1 MHPFAPKDA
10 SAAAIYGSRAAGGVI
25 LVTTKTGRYNTAP
38 RVSFSAR
45 AGVRSLT
52 DMYEL
57 PNTQDFI
64 RVKQAMGED
73 DPYFRNPASL
83 PYTDWPAEIY
93 RNGIEHSYNLS
104 LSGGSGKISYY
115 LGGAYE
121 RENGTQLESWWERIS
136 ARLNVDYAVHDAVTV
151 GTRIYFARIRTN
163 PYSLSFP
170 WVSVPY
176 ISARNA
182 DLYIDW
188 NIWDGLKLNITG
200 AAHLGGGFDDNYS
213 EANNF
218 GRTPI
223 SDSYS
228 KYLDYSEEYT
238 LTSTLSY
245 AKKFAQ
251 KHDFSIMAGYEVKN
265 ANYAYVSAGATDFA
279 VNNPQSFAL
288 STVDDRTAS
297 GTLSY
302 DRFMS
307 FFARLTYSYDNRILF
322 SANFR
327 RDGSP
332 KFGPNHRWGNFPS
345 FSAGWKISEEP
356 FFKRWKQNWI
366 SMLKPRV
373 SWGILGNDT
382 ALANYSYLSAFSNVT
397 LHSFDGSSAVAG
409 YNNAKVTN
417 EDIKWE
423 SIYTW
428 DVGVDMEVFRNRLAV
443 SFDWYSRITRDMIYA
458 LSVPNSSGITT
469 PSSLG
474 TMATMPVNLGRID
487 NTGWELLVSY
497 RNNVGGFNYAVTAN
511 VSQNR
516 NKVVDLGLPTAYIY
530 GGGGHPFTGTETVPS
545 TTMTVHS
552 SGIPG
557 RKSSTASILPSVTR
571 G

>member
-228 KYLDYSEEYT
+228 KYLEYPEIIEFLGKQLGEEWVPLVNEGKNYV
-238 LTSTLSY
+238 LRGKE
-245 AKKFAQ
+245 A
-251 KHDFSIMAGYEVKN
+251 YEQIN
-265 ANYAYVSAGATDFA
+265 
-279 VNNPQSFAL
+279 
-288 STVDDRTAS
+288 
-297 GTLSY
+297 
-302 DRFMS
+302 
-307 FFARLTYSYDNRILF
+307 
-322 SANFR
+322 
-327 RDGSP
+327 
-332 KFGPNHRWGNFPS
+332 
-345 FSAGWKISEEP
+345 
-356 FFKRWKQNWI
+356 
-366 SMLKPRV
+366 
-373 SWGILGNDT
+373 ILGD
-382 ALANYSYLSAFSNVT
+382 
-397 LHSFDGSSAVAG
+397 DG
-409 YNNAKVTN
+409 
-417 EDIKWE
+417 
-423 SIYTW
+423 
-428 DVGVDMEVFRNRLAV
+428 
-443 SFDWYSRITRDMIYA
+443 
-458 LSVPNSSGITT
+458 VP
-469 PSSLG
+469 
-474 TMATMPVNLGRID
+474 
-487 NTGWELLVSY
+487 VSY
-497 RNNVGGFNYAVTAN
+497 HDRYWKSELIDFVILQQDAFDKTDSLCPMNRQKYMFEKVMSICHKELEFDTFTECVDFYKQLINFFRQMNYCQFQDEKFK
-511 VSQNR
+511 SYEQQ
-516 NKVVDLGLPTAYIY
+516 VDALVAKQEEQGK
-530 GGGGHPFTGTETVPS
+530 TEV
-545 TTMTVHS
+545 
-552 SGIPG
+552 
-557 RKSSTASILPSVTR
+557 A
-571 G
+571 